1 MSLFNIE
8 KFTFYQGNL
17 IFLIKNLIINFFQSI
32 LDLFNDTKKKKI
44 KKKREYE
51 SYCMMIKVSGIF
63 GQHSIFLT
71 GKNRDKK

>member
-44 KKKREYE
+44 KKKER
-51 SYCMMIKVSGIF
+51 I
-63 GQHSIFLT
+63 
-71 GKNRDKK
+71 

>member
-32 LDLFNDTKKKKI
+32 LDLFNDTKKKI
-44 KKKREYE
+44 Y
-51 SYCMMIKVSGIF
+51 I
-63 GQHSIFLT
+63 
-71 GKNRDKK
+71 